1 MMSPVMRARHTL
13 LALAASVLLGAGLA
27 ACRSSDDPLASHSP
41 SAPAGDEATPSPHAY
56 PDLEA
61 RLPSKIRGRSL
72 DHASFDGPTFL
83 AKGTEANRAALSAM
97 LGQLGHGI
105 NDLSLAEATDPRQD
119 LQFIEGIFRV
129 AGTRPDSLEPAWIDA
144 QQAATN
150 HRLVQAA
157 VTIGGVSVTKLS
169 DPQFQAGGTTYVLPR
184 GDSLVLI
191 VADDLK
197 LVEEAIAQVH

>member
-1 MMSPVMRARHTL
+1 MMSAVMRVRHTL
-13 LALAASVLLGAGLA
+13 VALAASSILALGIA
-27 ACRSSDDPLASHSP
+27 ACGASNDPLASHSP
-41 SAPAGDEATPSPHAY
+41 SAPTGDAATRSPHPF

-61 RLPSKIRGRSL
+61 RLPSKIGGKSL
-72 DHASFDGPTFL
+72 GHTSFDGPTFL
-83 AKGTEANRAALSAM
+83 AKGTEANRTALIAM

-105 NDLSLAEATDPRQD
+105 NDLSLAEATDPNED

-129 AGTRPDSLEPAWIDA
+129 EGTRAEALEPAWIAA

-150 HRLVQAA
+150 HRLVQAT
-157 VTIGGVSVTKLS
+157 VTVGGISITKLS
-169 DPQFQAGGTTYVLPR
+169 DPNFQAGGTTYVLPR

-191 VADDLK
+191 VADDVK

>member
-1 MMSPVMRARHTL
+1 MMSAVMRARHTL
-13 LALAASVLLGAGLA
+13 LALAASLLLGVGLV
-27 ACRSSDDPLASHSP
+27 ACNSADDPLASHPP
-41 SAPAGDEATPSPHAY
+41 SASPAVVTTPSPHAD

-61 RLPSKIRGRSL
+61 RLPSKIGGKTL
-72 DHASFDGPTFL
+72 GHVSFDGPAFL
-83 AKGTEANRAALSAM
+83 AKGTDANRAALTAM

-105 NDLSLAEATDPRQD
+105 DDLTLAEATDPLED
-119 LQFIEGIFRV
+119 LPFIEGIFRV
-129 AGTRPDSLEPAWIDA
+129 SGTRPETLEPAWIAA

-150 HRLVQAA
+150 HRLVQAT

-169 DPQFQAGGTTYVLPR
+169 DPQFQSGGTTYILPR